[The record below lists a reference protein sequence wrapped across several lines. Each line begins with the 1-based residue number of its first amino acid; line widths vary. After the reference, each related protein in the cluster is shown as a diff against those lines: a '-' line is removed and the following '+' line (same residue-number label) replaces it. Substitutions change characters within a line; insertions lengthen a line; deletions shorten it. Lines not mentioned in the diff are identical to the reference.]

1 MGRASHGESG
11 LESGD
16 RNHHFTM
23 LILYPF
29 QLIFNRCSQYEDA
42 SITSRMRN
50 NKTGIA
56 MGKNMPTQQHTLI
69 KNKKKLNDY
78 CVYFIVVVWFTA
90 NKI

>member
-1 MGRASHGESG
+1 
-11 LESGD
+11 
-16 RNHHFTM
+16 
-23 LILYPF
+23 
-29 QLIFNRCSQYEDA
+29 
-42 SITSRMRN
+42 MRN